1 MCFLTAFFFTC
12 TVDASSPRPRTS
24 CQVGIWSAEESGTN
38 KALPASTPFSW
49 QTNLRARV
57 GVNTHASIHRHQWMS
72 ELRQA
77 QRQVTSRC
85 LVASIHVEQCS
96 GIDRTPHLCSP
107 SVRRLGN
114 TATYSIYSLS
124 NLYYFSKLI
133 VSVSHVTRA
142 DVWEN
147 APSGKPVYGGW
158 TIRDGVWQTASLR
171 GDLLC
176 TYTLYMTHLH
186 STCTGSLSAHT
197 CPLVRVINVPEQRSD
212 PFPGASVFA
221 LTSCPNTSCLWRP
234 ASVFSAFA
242 RYLAS
247 FKKAALYWFILQRGW
262 GWVGAGDRNWYACL
276 SDSVCFSWVHSPQP
290 LCCRRAGCFGAG
302 FLFFCQL
309 NRR

>member
-1 MCFLTAFFFTC
+1 MCILTAIFFTC
-12 TVDASSPRPRTS
+12 TVDASSPRPRIS

-38 KALPASTPFSW
+38 KALPASTPFSS
-49 QTNLRARV
+49 QTNLQARV

-85 LVASIHVEQCS
+85 LAPSIQVEQRG
-96 GIDRTPHLCSP
+96 GIDRSPHLSSP
-107 SVRRLGN
+107 LVHRLGN
-114 TATYSIYSLS
+114 TSTCSIYSLS

-133 VSVSHVTRA
+133 VSVSHGSSWRVSKSTER
-142 DVWEN
+142 E
-147 APSGKPVYGGW
+147 
-158 TIRDGVWQTASLR
+158 ASLR
-171 GDLLC
+171 WMNHEGRCVTDSITPRWPLC
-176 TYTLYMTHLH
+176 THTLYMTQLH

-197 CPLVRVINVPEQRSD
+197 CSLIRVINVPEQRSD

-221 LTSCPNTSCLWRP
+221 PTSCPNASCLWRP

-242 RYLAS
+242 WYLAS

-262 GWVGAGDRNWYACL
+262 GWVGAGDRSRYACL